1 MKFSPDRV
9 KEILSFWFGED
20 ISHDEEVVLKER
32 VEHFWFTENKKTG
45 PTDKEKI
52 QTGFRGYYRQYS
64 G

>member
-32 VEHFWFTENKKTG
+32 VEHFWFTENKKNW
-45 PTDKEKI
+45 TD
-52 QTGFRGYYRQYS
+52 R
-64 G
+64 